1 MNDMEN
7 TPPHPSAPPPGSV
20 ITSSS
25 QQIPDGFA
33 PLSRTSP
40 FLELLGPLYSCVRD
54 NKLVVGMQVGVTH
67 VNNRGKAHGGVLATL
82 ADIALGYCMEWS
94 VEGKSKL
101 VTTSLS
107 LDYAGS
113 ADIGDWVESRIHI
126 QKIGARLAFA
136 NGHLIAREQEIV
148 RVSGVFSV
156 AQRL

>member
-1 MNDMEN
+1 
-7 TPPHPSAPPPGSV
+7 
-20 ITSSS
+20 
-25 QQIPDGFA
+25 
-33 PLSRTSP
+33 
-40 FLELLGPLYSCVRD
+40 
-54 NKLVVGMQVGVTH
+54 
-67 VNNRGKAHGGVLATL
+67 
-82 ADIALGYCMEWS
+82 MEWS